1 LKKIL
6 SFLFA
11 AILLF
16 SLGSTSNAQQES
28 PAIRMAENISVTIL
42 GDGRTVNSE
51 TNEINLFKERPYC
64 SGFVLKTFG
73 TKQVILT
80 ARHCLVILSSEFS
93 IIAKKVHFFDG
104 DIGIVKKMYAS
115 PDDDFGILLVESRHK
130 HFVEAKFADVKYI
143 SQPLF
148 LFGNANGIP
157 WSYSSAVSMNGNV
170 EIETGDGYLIQ
181 LESPSGY
188 NGDSGC
194 AAFDMEGNVV
204 GITVYKTDNAIFI
217 VPSSHITK
225 ITNQLKYK
233 KH

>member
-1 LKKIL
+1 MKKIL
-6 SFLFA
+6 SLLFA
-11 AILLF
+11 AILLL
-16 SLGSTSNAQQES
+16 SCSTSNAQQES

-51 TNEINLFKERPYC
+51 TKEIKFFRERPYC
-64 SGFVLKTFG
+64 SGFVLKAFG
-73 TKQVILT
+73 TEQVILT
-80 ARHCLVILSSEFS
+80 ARHCLVILDSEFS

-104 DIGIVKKMYAS
+104 DIGTVKDMYAS
-115 PDDDFGILLVESRHK
+115 TNDDFGILLVQSRHK

-170 EIETGDGYLIQ
+170 EIQTGDGNLIQ

-188 NGDSGC
+188 DGDSGC

-217 VPSSHITK
+217 VPSSHVTNITDE
-225 ITNQLKYK
+225 LKYSK
-233 KH
+233 N